1 MKREIVKI
9 SRTFDGFINSQ
20 SNIFGKM
27 NHLEG
32 ENIKL
37 RMVNEELLQQLI
49 SAEERQ
55 QMYEKLVATVLQFFK
70 TKRNSSMLAP
80 PSTLQQQITGAAN
93 NQPLAI

>member
-1 MKREIVKI
+1 MKREILKI

-27 NHLEG
+27 NMLEG

-70 TKRNSSMLAP
+70 TKRNPMLAA
-80 PSTLQQQITGAAN
+80 PSTLQQQISGAAS